1 MSDAERQPEV
11 SIVGYDDRFADAFDR
26 LNREWLER
34 YFTVED
40 LDRKYIEH
48 PRESIV
54 ETGGEIFFALV
65 GDEVV
70 GTCAAI
76 RLDAET
82 VELAK
87 LSVTERAQGHGI
99 GRRLSEA
106 VVEWA
111 RATGARRVV
120 LVSSTKLEPAL
131 RLYEKLGFH
140 YAPLPADPGYSTADI
155 YMELSLDT

>member
-1 MSDAERQPEV
+1 VSDAGRQTEI
-11 SIVGYDDRFADAFDR
+11 SIVGYDDRYADAFDR

-54 ETGGEIFFALV
+54 DAGGEIFFALA

-76 RLDAET
+76 RSDAGT

-87 LSVTERAQGHGI
+87 LAVAERARGRGL

-106 VVEWA
+106 VVAWA
-111 RATGARRVV
+111 RAAGARKVV
-120 LVSSTKLEPAL
+120 LVSSTKLAPAL
-131 RLYEKLGFH
+131 RLYESMGFR
-140 YAPLPADPGYSTADI
+140 YAPLPPDPGYASADI
-155 YMELSLDT
+155 YMELQLEP